1 MAHSARV
8 QKLLQEAADLTA
20 TERKELALEL
30 TKPAAWFT
38 GADLLAL
45 WHSMPHDDQSWTDDV
60 EKAYRSQPSIADEPS
75 PWER

>member
-8 QKLLQEAADLTA
+8 RKLLQEAADLSD
-20 TERKELALEL
+20 TERRELALEL
-30 TKPAAWFT
+30 TKPIPSFT

-45 WHSMPHDDQSWTDDV
+45 WHSLPHDDPSWTDDV
-60 EKAYRSQPSIADEPS
+60 EKGYRSQPSIADEPS